1 MSGKDRKAPYEAL
14 TTILISTIG

>member
-1 MSGKDRKAPYEAL
+1 MSGKDKKAPNEAL